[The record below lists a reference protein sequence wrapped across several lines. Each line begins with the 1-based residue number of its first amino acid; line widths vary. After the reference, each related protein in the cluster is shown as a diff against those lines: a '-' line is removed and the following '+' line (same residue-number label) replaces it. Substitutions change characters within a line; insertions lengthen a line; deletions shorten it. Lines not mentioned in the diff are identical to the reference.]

1 MAHSIELIFDE
12 NTDTAIGEQ
21 WAALT
26 EAGLPSQGNIRSTSN
41 RPHVTLVAAESI
53 DPAIDSTLVA
63 MTDVVG
69 MSVDIGALL
78 IFRGRR
84 ATAARL
90 VVPSLPLLHLHAAVY
105 RAAALH
111 MTGEPLQHV
120 TPGSWTPHVT
130 LARRLEHGHIAEV
143 AVALNNSPD
152 TFTATVA
159 GLRRW
164 NGDSR
169 EEFHLLPRA

>member
-12 NTDTAIGEQ
+12 DTDAVIGEQ
-21 WAALT
+21 WAALA

-41 RPHVTLVAAESI
+41 RPHVTLVAADSI
-53 DPAIDSTLVA
+53 DPAVDSSLTA

-90 VVPSLPLLHLHAAVY
+90 VVPSLPLLHVHAAIFD
-105 RAAALH
+105 AAVAH
-111 MTGEPLQHV
+111 MSGEPLSHV

-130 LARRLEHGHIAEV
+130 LARRLEHGQIAE
-143 AVALNNSPD
+143 AVAAIDTAPD
-152 TFTATVA
+152 PFTATVA

-164 NGDSR
+164 NGDTR
-169 EEFHLLPRA
+169 EEFHLLPSA